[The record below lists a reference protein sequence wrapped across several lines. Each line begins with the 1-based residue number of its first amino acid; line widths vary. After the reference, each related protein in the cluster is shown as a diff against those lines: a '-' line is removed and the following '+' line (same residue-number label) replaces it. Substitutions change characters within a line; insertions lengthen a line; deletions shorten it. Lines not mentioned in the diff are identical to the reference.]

1 MASHR
6 VQCPSTLVV
15 GIIFWIVRWSGQSSS
30 EQIVLKTV
38 MALAERKSDIMDQL
52 EKFSRCKRISDVLLN
67 TFSLEISPLFSPQ
80 SNPQNWILSE
90 RCFDNR
96 NEVEYVWNQSRL
108 ESGEWFYRKYNALV
122 IFSFDGHSQGQLGRD
137 FR

>member
-1 MASHR
+1 
-6 VQCPSTLVV
+6 
-15 GIIFWIVRWSGQSSS
+15 
-30 EQIVLKTV
+30 
-38 MALAERKSDIMDQL
+38 
-52 EKFSRCKRISDVLLN
+52 LN